1 MVPNL
6 NHRNLPVRIRVIGTL
21 LVLIALLFLSI
32 QTVPVFAE
40 WMENTDMSDQAEPAD
55 RGTVVELIGEGT
67 QSTLFSGGELSTDM
81 QYVRVRVERGSLAG
95 EVIEA
100 RYART
105 YAFNDKY
112 QVPALRVG
120 DEVMLILGEDEQ
132 GNPVAD
138 VADVIRERFLLW
150 MVIAFILVLVGVG
163 GIKGVKAVVSLT
175 LTILSV
181 LFILIPAILR
191 RADPVLVTIGVSM
204 VVTLVTLV
212 MIGGFNRKTIAAFIG
227 TTGGVVAAGLIARG
241 VGLAARLTGIGDED
255 SQMLMYIP
263 GDFQLDFQGLLFAGI
278 LLGALGASMDVA
290 VSMASAMFELREH
303 SPGLPP
309 RGLLKAGMNIG
320 RDTMATMSNTLIL
333 AYTGGSLHL
342 LLLLAV
348 FDMPFLDI
356 INRDVI
362 ASEVVRA
369 LAGSIGLLLTI
380 PVTALTVTALVEQ
393 ETRHDPA
400 ARQD

>member
-6 NHRNLPVRIRVIGTL
+6 NHRNQPVRSRVIVTL
-21 LVLIALLFLSI
+21 LILIALLFLSS

-120 DEVMLILGEDEQ
+120 DEVMLVLGEDEQ

-191 RADPVLVTIGVSM
+191 GADPVLVTIGVSM

-212 MIGGFNRKTIAAFIG
+212 MIGGLNRKTIAAFIG
-227 TTGGVVAAGLIARG
+227 TTGGVVAAGFIARG

-400 ARQD
+400 TRQD

>member
-6 NHRNLPVRIRVIGTL
+6 NHRNQPVRSRVIVIL
-21 LVLIALLFLSI
+21 LVLISFLFLSS

-55 RGTVVELIGEGT
+55 RGTVVELVGEGT

-81 QYVRVRVERGSLAG
+81 QYVRVRVDRGSLAG

-120 DEVMLILGEDEQ
+120 DEVMLVLGEDEQ

-191 RADPVLVTIGVSM
+191 GADPVLVTIGVSM

-212 MIGGFNRKTIAAFIG
+212 MIGGLNRKTIAAFIG

-309 RGLLKAGMNIG
+309 G
-320 RDTMATMSNTLIL
+320 RDC
-333 AYTGGSLHL
+333 
-342 LLLLAV
+342 
-348 FDMPFLDI
+348 FLQ
-356 INRDVI
+356 N
-362 ASEVVRA
+362 
-369 LAGSIGLLLTI
+369 
-380 PVTALTVTALVEQ
+380 P
-393 ETRHDPA
+393 
-400 ARQD
+400 

>member
-6 NHRNLPVRIRVIGTL
+6 NHRNQPVRSRVIVTL
-21 LVLIALLFLSI
+21 LILIALLFLSS

-120 DEVMLILGEDEQ
+120 DEVMLVLGEDEQ

-191 RADPVLVTIGVSM
+191 GADPVLVTIGVSM

-212 MIGGFNRKTIAAFIG
+212 MIGGLNRKTIAAFIG

-400 ARQD
+400 TRQD

>member
-6 NHRNLPVRIRVIGTL
+6 NHRNQPVRSRVIVIL
-21 LVLIALLFLSI
+21 LVLISFLFLSS

-55 RGTVVELIGEGT
+55 RGTVVELVGEGT

-81 QYVRVRVERGSLAG
+81 QYVRVRVDRGSLAG

-120 DEVMLILGEDEQ
+120 DEVMLVLGEDEQ

-191 RADPVLVTIGVSM
+191 GADPVLVTIGVSM

-212 MIGGFNRKTIAAFIG
+212 MIGGLNRKTIAAFIG

-255 SQMLMYIP
+255 SQMLI
-263 GDFQLDFQGLLFAGI
+263 DRK
-278 LLGALGASMDVA
+278 S
-290 VSMASAMFELREH
+290 
-303 SPGLPP
+303 
-309 RGLLKAGMNIG
+309 
-320 RDTMATMSNTLIL
+320 
-333 AYTGGSLHL
+333 
-342 LLLLAV
+342 
-348 FDMPFLDI
+348 
-356 INRDVI
+356 
-362 ASEVVRA
+362 
-369 LAGSIGLLLTI
+369 
-380 PVTALTVTALVEQ
+380 
-393 ETRHDPA
+393 TRLNSSH
-400 ARQD
+400 

>member
-1 MVPNL
+1 MASKL
-6 NHRNLPVRIRVIGTL
+6 NRKEPSGRNRFLFLLPVL
-21 LVLIALLFLSI
+21 LVFLVLTS
-32 QTVPVFAE
+32 QTAPVFAE
-40 WMENTDMSDQAEPAD
+40 WMENTDLSDQSEPAD

-81 QYVRVRVERGSLAG
+81 QFVRVRMERGSLAG
-95 EVIEA
+95 QVIEA

-112 QVPALRVG
+112 RVPALRVG

-150 MVIAFILVLVGVG
+150 MVIAFVLVLVAVG
-163 GIKGVKAVVSLT
+163 GIKGVKAVLSLT

-181 LFILIPAILR
+181 LFLLIPAILR
-191 RADPVLVTIGVSM
+191 GADPILVTIGVSM
-204 VVTLVTLV
+204 IVTLVTLV

-263 GDFQLDFQGLLFAGI
+263 GDIQLDFQGLLFAGI

-290 VSMASAMFELREH
+290 VSMASAMFELQEH

-342 LLLLAV
+342 LLLLAA

-393 ETRHDPA
+393 QLRRDPA
-400 ARQD
+400 TRQD

>member
-6 NHRNLPVRIRVIGTL
+6 NHRNQPVRSRVIVIL
-21 LVLIALLFLSI
+21 LVLISFLFLSS

-55 RGTVVELIGEGT
+55 RGTVVELVGEGT

-81 QYVRVRVERGSLAG
+81 QYVRVRVDRGSLAG

-120 DEVMLILGEDEQ
+120 DEVMLVLGEDEQ

-191 RADPVLVTIGVSM
+191 GADPVLVTIGVSM

-212 MIGGFNRKTIAAFIG
+212 MIGGLNRKTIAAFIG

-400 ARQD
+400 TRQD